1 LSLLFFGGVRGP
13 ARNTMPGRFIHHPM
27 NKNSSSVEYLR
38 EGVKTTVGA
47 ISHCV
52 LAALYRQVLKG

>member
-1 LSLLFFGGVRGP
+1 
-13 ARNTMPGRFIHHPM
+13 MPGRFIHHPM